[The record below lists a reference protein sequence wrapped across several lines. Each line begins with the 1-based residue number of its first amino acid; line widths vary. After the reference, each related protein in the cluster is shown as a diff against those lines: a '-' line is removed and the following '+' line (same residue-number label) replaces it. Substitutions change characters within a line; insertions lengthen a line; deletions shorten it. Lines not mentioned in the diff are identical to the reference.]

1 MELVYIRR
9 DRKTNAVW
17 IVMVT
22 IASSTNIDYAI
33 IFIQWYAMCT
43 PKKYDTPLYFRILSV
58 VLHAHTQLSRAS
70 VNG

>member
-9 DRKTNAVW
+9 DRKTNTVW

-33 IFIQWYAMCT
+33 IFIQWYGMPCIHPRNLIPHCIPGFCCVACT
-43 PKKYDTPLYFRILSV
+43 YSAI
-58 VLHAHTQLSRAS
+58 
-70 VNG
+70 

>member
-1 MELVYIRR
+1 MINGAGLSIQR
-9 DRKTNAVW
+9 DRTNTVW

-43 PKKYDTPLYFRILSV
+43 PKEIDTPLYFRIL
-58 VLHAHTQLSRAS
+58 LCCMHILSYLEPQ
-70 VNG
+70 